1 MKMTI
6 QNTGISNKRILI
18 TGGAG
23 FIGSYLI
30 DRLSENNEILTVD
43 NFHRDA
49 LRYLPNYIRKKV
61 KVFKGD
67 ILNKGVVLKASRGCD
82 IIIHC
87 AAIAGIYTVVK
98 KPTLTMKVNFLG
110 TYNVLEAA
118 VKNKINKMINFST
131 SEVYGPFIYKG
142 KEDDLTSQ
150 GDAKEDRW
158 IYAVSK
164 LAGEHLAHSYHK
176 EFNLGVIT
184 IRPFNIYGPRQIGE
198 GAIQAMILG
207 CLKESKIVL
216 YNDGTQIRT
225 WCYIDDFVDG
235 VMLCLKEEKAVGE
248 IFNIGNP
255 QGTVTNLKLAE
266 IIAELTNTRP
276 KFIFKKHPGPEVE
289 MRVPDIGKARR
300 LLNFNPMVSLEEGIR
315 RTIEWYKKI

>member
-1 MKMTI
+1 MTKPDTEI
-6 QNTGISNKRILI
+6 LNKRILI
-18 TGGAG
+18 TGGGG

-30 DRLSENNEILTVD
+30 DRLVGNNEILIVD
-43 NFHRDA
+43 NFHRNA
-49 LRYLPNYIRKKV
+49 LRYLPETIRKKV
-61 KVFKGD
+61 RVFKGD
-67 ILNKGVVLKASRGCD
+67 VLNKNLILRVSRKCD

-98 KPTLTMKVNFLG
+98 KPTMTMKVNFLG

-118 VKNKINKMINFST
+118 VKNKIKKMINFST

-150 GDAKEDRW
+150 GNAKEARW

-164 LAGEHLAHSYHK
+164 LAGEHLAHSYQK
-176 EFNLGVIT
+176 EFGLGVVT
-184 IRPFNIYGPRQIGE
+184 VRPFNIYGPRQIGE

-207 CLKESKIVL
+207 CLKEHKVIL

-225 WCYIDDFVDG
+225 WCYIDDFIDA
-235 VMLCLKEEKAVGE
+235 VMLCLAKEKAVGE

-255 QGTVTNLKLAE
+255 QGTITNLKLAE
-266 IIAELTNTRP
+266 IIARLTNSHP
-276 KFIFKKHPGPEVE
+276 KIIFKRHPGPEVE
-289 MRVPDIGKARR
+289 MRVPDIGKAKR
-300 LLNFNPMVSLEEGIR
+300 LLGFNPRISLEEGIM